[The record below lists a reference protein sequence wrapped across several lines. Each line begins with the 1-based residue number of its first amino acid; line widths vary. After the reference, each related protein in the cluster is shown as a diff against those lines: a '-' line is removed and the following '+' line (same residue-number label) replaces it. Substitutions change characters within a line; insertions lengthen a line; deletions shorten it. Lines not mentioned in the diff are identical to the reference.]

1 MINADIDEPMIVHQV
16 IDPIGDGLA
25 ICYRKK
31 VIDIDFGGF
40 PCGLP
45 LGPVV
50 LELAEQLLLL
60 AVHRNDR
67 VALLLKHLACGMD
80 VLKLRIAVGMRG
92 PFNVFLIRSQRV
104 PTRA

>member
-1 MINADIDEPMIVHQV
+1 MT
-16 IDPIGDGLA
+16 
-25 ICYRKK
+25 
-31 VIDIDFGGF
+31 
-40 PCGLP
+40 

-67 VALLLKHLACGMD
+67 VSVLLKRLARGVD

-92 PFNVFLIRSQRV
+92 PFNVFLIRSQGV